1 MLIDLLQERD
11 VVEIPRNES
20 SNSNSLAVVFHEIH
34 GWREQWRLYHQLPKR
49 LIVFVGSLLSP
60 IGTKE
65 KLKTSV

>member
-11 VVEIPRNES
+11 VVEIPRNEC

-65 KLKTSV
+65 K